1 MRDSTEHGPCRSSCE
16 VHKGEDS
23 VSSRQ
28 LHRHE
33 DYDSAIYAIIDEE
46 AQAYFAGS
54 RSLDDTVT
62 IIQNRVQLY
71 IDEKR

>member
-1 MRDSTEHGPCRSSCE
+1 MR
-16 VHKGEDS
+16 
-23 VSSRQ
+23 
-28 LHRHE
+28 
-33 DYDSAIYAIIDEE
+33 DYDSDIYAIIDEE

-54 RSLDDTVT
+54 RSLDDTAT

>member
-1 MRDSTEHGPCRSSCE
+1 MDLAGVHVEYIKERTAYLLGTCIGMR
-16 VHKGEDS
+16 
-23 VSSRQ
+23 
-28 LHRHE
+28 

-62 IIQNRVQLY
+62 IIQNRMQLY